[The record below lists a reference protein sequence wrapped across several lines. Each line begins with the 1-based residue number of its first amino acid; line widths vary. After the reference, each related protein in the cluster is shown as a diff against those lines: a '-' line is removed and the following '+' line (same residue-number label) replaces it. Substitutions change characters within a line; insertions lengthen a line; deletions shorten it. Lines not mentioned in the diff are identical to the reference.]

1 MWLVHAHHCAHEGKA
16 SLASI
21 DGLRK
26 HGMHPATAG
35 CSRMSG
41 VDLAAAL
48 AAALAAL
55 QSPAQLAS
63 RRGQQAVPNPR
74 FPAVDRDA
82 PTASTALAGKPE
94 SEVRAHA

>member
-1 MWLVHAHHCAHEGKA
+1 M
-16 SLASI
+16 ASI

-48 AAALAAL
+48 AAVLAAL
-55 QSPAQLAS
+55 QLPAQLAS
-63 RRGQQAVPNPR
+63 RRGQQANTNPR
-74 FPAVDRDA
+74 FPAVGLDV
-82 PTASTALAGKPE
+82 PSASMVIVGKPG
-94 SEVRAHA
+94 SEVCAHA